1 MKKILYGQ
9 LPYRGRVEG
18 VKKMSKVK
26 TNSKKTFS
34 DYWSAYSTVAI
45 LILMLIVFSILKP
58 KAFMSASNFM
68 KIIEQ
73 SSIYILLACGEFFGI
88 ILGGIDLSVSS
99 TMALSGVVCAK
110 LMVSG
115 MHPVLAVL
123 IGIILFGAVVGA
135 LNGTLINVTGLPPF
149 IITLGTQSVFRGV
162 TYILSDARSVSGI
175 SAGFMKAVGGKI
187 GGVIPMP
194 VVIALAV
201 AAFMVFFTTKTK
213 AGRNIYALG
222 GNPQSA
228 YFAGITTKRHQLLCF
243 ILSGICASLAGM
255 VNIARLG
262 SAEPNAGTGFET
274 FAIAAVI
281 IGGTSF
287 FGGQGTMW
295 KVVIGGLIIGCINNG
310 LNMIGL
316 SSYYQQI
323 AMGLLIILAVT
334 LDRFFGAS
342 KKA

>member
-1 MKKILYGQ
+1 MN
-9 LPYRGRVEG
+9 
-18 VKKMSKVK
+18 K
-26 TNSKKTFS
+26 TKTKKTFN
-34 DYWSAYSTVAI
+34 DYWCAYSTVAI
-45 LILMLIVFSILKP
+45 LLLMVAVFSALKP
-58 KAFMSASNFM
+58 KAFMSINNYI

-73 SSIYILLACGEFFGI
+73 SAIYILLACGEFYGI

-115 MHPVLAVL
+115 VHPVLAVIL
-123 IGIILFGAVVGA
+123 GIFLFGALVGA
-135 LNGTLINVTGLPPF
+135 INGTLINITKLPPF
-149 IITLGTQSVFRGV
+149 IITLGTQSIFRGL

-175 SAGFMKAVGGKI
+175 SIGFMKAVAGKI

-194 VVIALAV
+194 IVIALIV
-201 AAFMVFFTTKTK
+201 AGVMIFITTKTK

-222 GNPQSA
+222 GNPQAA

-262 SAEPNAGTGFET
+262 SAELNAGTGYET
-274 FAIAAVI
+274 YAIAAVI

-287 FGGQGTMW
+287 FGGQGTVW
-295 KVVIGGLIIGCINNG
+295 KVVIGAIIIGVINNG
-310 LNMIGL
+310 LNMVGL

-323 AMGLLIILAVT
+323 AMGSLIILAVT

-342 KKA
+342 SKYS

>member
-1 MKKILYGQ
+1 MNKTKK
-9 LPYRGRVEG
+9 
-18 VKKMSKVK
+18 SF
-26 TNSKKTFS
+26 N

-45 LILMLIVFSILKP
+45 LILMVAVFSALKP
-58 KAFMSASNFM
+58 KAFMSVNNYI

-73 SSIYILLACGEFFGI
+73 SAIYILLACGEFYGI

-110 LMVSG
+110 LMVEANLN
-115 MHPVLAVL
+115 PVLAVIL
-123 IGIILFGAVVGA
+123 GIFIFGALVGA
-135 LNGTLINVTGLPPF
+135 LNGTLINITNLPPF
-149 IITLGTQSVFRGV
+149 IITLGTQSVFRGL

-175 SAGFMKAVGGKI
+175 STGFMKAVAGKI

-194 VVIALAV
+194 IIIALIV
-201 AAFMVFFTTKTK
+201 AGIMIFFTTRTK

-262 SAEPNAGTGFET
+262 SAEPNAGTGYET
-274 FAIAAVI
+274 YAIAAVI

-287 FGGQGTMW
+287 FGGQGTVW
-295 KVVIGGLIIGCINNG
+295 KVVIGAIIIGVINNG
-310 LNMIGL
+310 LNMVGL

-323 AMGLLIILAVT
+323 AMGILIILAVT

-342 KKA
+342 SKKA